1 MQPSCPVN
9 PGERRKTDVQM
20 SDVCFQ
26 QTNPKEYTEPESM
39 THLKGKNK
47 PKTVPEEGLMVE
59 LLVKDFRT
67 A

>member
-1 MQPSCPVN
+1 
-9 PGERRKTDVQM
+9 M

-47 PKTVPEEGLMVE
+47 PETIPEEGLMVE